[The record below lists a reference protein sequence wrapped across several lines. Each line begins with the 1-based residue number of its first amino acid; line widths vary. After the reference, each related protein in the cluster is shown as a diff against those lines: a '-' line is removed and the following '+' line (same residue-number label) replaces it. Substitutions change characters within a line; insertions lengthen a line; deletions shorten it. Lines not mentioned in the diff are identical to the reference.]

1 MGLDQEKLKLLE
13 EVFSSRGRVRIL
25 AVLCEYGELNL
36 SEVARKTGLNSTS
49 TVNHLRVL
57 TEKGLVAERRLGRV
71 RMYRLDLGNPRAKLI
86 TGFLRR
92 WFHIDL

>member
-1 MGLDQEKLKLLE
+1 MNLDREKLRFLE
-13 EVFSSRGRVRIL
+13 DVFSSRGRIRIL

-49 TVNHLRVL
+49 TVNHLKVL

-71 RMYRLDLGNPRAKLI
+71 RMYRLNLGNPRTKLI
-86 TGFLRR
+86 TEFMRR
-92 WFHIDL
+92 WFHMDF